1 MINIHELNRRRR
13 EKKKR
18 DSEIYQ
24 RVLKRCHLRIRMSAH
39 NLDTKCVYT
48 VPQYIP
54 GLPLYSLL
62 DCIRFLKTNL
72 RKNGFKVNSLGFDQL
87 FISWRHVP
95 LSEDDQST
103 HQNQS
108 QSYTRQIR
116 SVLHPSHSQHPQH
129 RSITQPTQSL
139 SQSIADFCPPQTS
152 LPPPPY
158 RDIRDEIIRADT
170 LLFGKKSKLEN
181 T

>member
-18 DSEIYQ
+18 DAEIYK
-24 RVLKRCHLRIRMSAH
+24 RVLKRCHVRIRMSAH

-72 RKNGFKVNSLGFDQL
+72 RDNGFKVKSIGFDQL
-87 FISWRHVP
+87 YISWRHVP
-95 LSEDDQST
+95 LEDE
-103 HQNQS
+103 NK
-108 QSYTRQIR
+108 QSYNNSYKTHSRPII
-116 SVLHPSHSQHPQH
+116 HPSNPQHPQY
-129 RSITQPTQSL
+129 RSHTQPTQSL
-139 SQSIADFCPPQTS
+139 SNSIADFCPPQTAIR
-152 LPPPPY
+152 PPPY
-158 RDIRDEIIRADT
+158 RDIRNELIRADAI
-170 LLFGKKSKLEN
+170 LYGKDRN
-181 T
+181 GQ